1 MMRKMW
7 SLFVPVVLFGICC
20 NCTNAEEKKI
30 PVKVFE
36 DSLMQVNFAP
46 QIPDSFAIFGE
57 KVDLTNYY
65 MRERFD
71 RELTSFSYWHSQI
84 FLIIKR
90 ANKFFPI
97 IEPILK
103 REGVPDDFKYLALIE
118 SNLDQRALS
127 PAKAAGLWQILA
139 TTGQESGLIVNDDV
153 DERYNIEKATVV
165 ACQYLKRTYELTQSW
180 TLAAASYNSG
190 RARVL
195 KQMEVQQTNNYFD
208 MLFGE
213 ETNRYVFRI
222 MMAKY
227 VMENPQQFGFMLK
240 KEDLYYMVDADVVR
254 VDTTIDNLTDFA
266 KNYGIS
272 YQLLKDANP
281 WLRTNKIT
289 NKNQTEF
296 FIRIPKTDDLHFSKD
311 KIKVHNNNWIVN
323 P

>member
-1 MMRKMW
+1 MKNKMI
-7 SLFVPVVLFGICC
+7 LFISAAAVCLFL
-20 NCTNAEEKKI
+20 NCTNAEENKY

-36 DSLMQVNFAP
+36 DSLMHYNFAP
-46 QIPDSFAIFGE
+46 QIPDSFTIFGE
-57 KVDLTNYY
+57 TVDLTNYY

-71 RELTSFSYWHSQI
+71 RELTSFSYWHSQM
-84 FLIIKR
+84 FLVIKR

-97 IEPILK
+97 IEPILE

-127 PAKAAGLWQILA
+127 PAKAAGMWQILA

-153 DERYNIEKATVV
+153 DERYNLEKATII

-180 TLAAASYNSG
+180 ALAAASYNSG

-222 MMAKY
+222 MMAKF
-227 VMENPQQFGFMLK
+227 VMENPQNFGFMLK

-254 VDTTIDNLTDFA
+254 VDSTINNLTDFA
-266 KNYGIS
+266 KGYGIS

-281 WLRTNKIT
+281 WLRTNKLT

-296 FIRIPKTDDLHFSKD
+296 FIRIPKKEDLHYSKER
-311 KIKVHNNNWIVN
+311 IKVHNKNWIIN